1 MQVRLVCGTYPTKT
15 HLPDCSSV
23 LCAQIS
29 RNSLWFVIS
38 EELGAFAWFH
48 SWELFR
54 LRVVTEECFM
64 AGFLTETGAWH
75 WSWGMST
82 SSSLVLS
89 GSCLNLLTQRK
100 TLQVLFC
107 RVVTLGLLFWGV
119 RESAYTQDYVL
130 VQLLVTPGTLQ
141 VWGKRTTVSVLQHVP
156 LTVHASFSLSV
167 KTAYNNR

>member
-1 MQVRLVCGTYPTKT
+1 
-15 HLPDCSSV
+15 
-23 LCAQIS
+23 
-29 RNSLWFVIS
+29 
-38 EELGAFAWFH
+38 
-48 SWELFR
+48 
-54 LRVVTEECFM
+54 
-64 AGFLTETGAWH
+64 
-75 WSWGMST
+75 MST

-141 VWGKRTTVSVLQHVP
+141 V
-156 LTVHASFSLSV
+156 
-167 KTAYNNR
+167 